1 MSGLEEEV
9 RRRVGQVASLEREL
23 RQTTHRCRSLREAV
37 EGLECDRRRM
47 VEEAD
52 LVRRERSGMEQK
64 TMELQQIAAKT
75 QYDAVA
81 LREQVKELE
90 GERDALRC
98 LVREERERLGGM
110 EEALVVVQ
118 EREVVAQEEIRKLVR
133 EKASLLTRVNE
144 ANTSWL

>member
-1 MSGLEEEV
+1 
-9 RRRVGQVASLEREL
+9 
-23 RQTTHRCRSLREAV
+23 
-37 EGLECDRRRM
+37 
-47 VEEAD
+47 
-52 LVRRERSGMEQK
+52 
-64 TMELQQIAAKT
+64 MELQQLAAKT

-90 GERDALRC
+90 GKRDALRC
-98 LVREERERLGGM
+98 LVKEERGRLGRM

>member
-1 MSGLEEEV
+1 
-9 RRRVGQVASLEREL
+9 
-23 RQTTHRCRSLREAV
+23 
-37 EGLECDRRRM
+37 
-47 VEEAD
+47 
-52 LVRRERSGMEQK
+52 MEQK